1 MTLILYIAFY
11 HFLLILLLL
20 CCIIIYYY
28 MDQRTT
34 NRERATTGFK
44 SLILL
49 IVICIFLFI
58 IGMIGTWIW
67 TDKPNEFGD
76 SAGVVNALFSAL
88 AFAGVIYAI
97 ILQKEELEDQRQVM
111 IDQRQEMEQQNST
124 MIRQRFEMTLFQMLN
139 LQQEL
144 IGALKHQ
151 YATVVTPNTNVVTPN
166 TNVVTPN
173 TNEER
178 HVDRVITGRE
188 VFQYMYIKKKIRLQ
202 DNQHDTITYKGMKEV
217 LAKYGQTGYNMSDIP
232 PIFDHYFRHLYRILK
247 YIDGSQDVTGWEA
260 KYGYICIVRG
270 QLSRYELVWLYFN
283 SLFYPKIKRLVE
295 KYALLKNLRNDYL
308 AEGFDLGTEWYQESA
323 FNSDKAR
330 EIALQQENSV
340 DN

>member
-1 MTLILYIAFY
+1 
-11 HFLLILLLL
+11 
-20 CCIIIYYY
+20 

-111 IDQRQEMEQQNST
+111 IDQREEMEQQNST
-124 MIRQRFEMTLFQMLN
+124 MIRQRFEATLFQMLN

-151 YATVVTPNTNVVTPN
+151 YSTSVKSAASK
-166 TNVVTPN
+166 
-173 TNEER
+173 EKR
-178 HVDRVITGRE
+178 HVDRIITGRE
-188 VFQYMYIKKKIRLQ
+188 VFQYMYEKRRLISPMIRKIIIPIK
-202 DNQHDTITYKGMKEV
+202 V
-217 LAKYGQTGYNMSDIP
+217 
-232 PIFDHYFRHLYRILK
+232 
-247 YIDGSQDVTGWEA
+247 
-260 KYGYICIVRG
+260 
-270 QLSRYELVWLYFN
+270 
-283 SLFYPKIKRLVE
+283 
-295 KYALLKNLRNDYL
+295 
-308 AEGFDLGTEWYQESA
+308 
-323 FNSDKAR
+323 
-330 EIALQQENSV
+330 
-340 DN
+340 

>member
-111 IDQRQEMEQQNST
+111 IDQREEMEQQNST
-124 MIRQRFEMTLFQMLN
+124 MIRQRFEATLFQMLN

-151 YATVVTPNTNVVTPN
+151 YSTSVKSAASK
-166 TNVVTPN
+166 
-173 TNEER
+173 EKR
-178 HVDRVITGRE
+178 HVDRIITGRE
-188 VFQYMYIKKKIRLQ
+188 VFQYMYEKKKI
-202 DNQHDTITYKGMKEV
+202 DFPDDPEDHYTYKGVKEV
-217 LAKYGQTGYNMSDIP
+217 LEKYGEAGYEKSDIP
-232 PIFDHYFRHLYRILK
+232 PILK
-247 YIDGSQDVTGWEA
+247 YIDQSQDLDGWAA
-260 KYGYICIVRG
+260 KYKYIGIVRG

-283 SLFYPKIKRLVE
+283 SLFYPKMKGLIE
-295 KYALLKNLRNDYL
+295 KYAVLKNLRPEYL
-308 AEGFDLGTEWYQESA
+308 AQDFDLGKKWYAKTA
-323 FNSDKAR
+323 FDADRAR
-330 EIALQQENSV
+330 EVALQREE
-340 DN
+340 

>member
-111 IDQRQEMEQQNST
+111 IDQREEMEQQNST
-124 MIRQRFEMTLFQMLN
+124 MIRQGFEATLFQMLN

-151 YATVVTPNTNVVTPN
+151 YSTSVKSAASK
-166 TNVVTPN
+166 
-173 TNEER
+173 EKR
-178 HVDRVITGRE
+178 HVDRIITGRE
-188 VFQYMYIKKKIRLQ
+188 VFQYMYEKKKI
-202 DNQHDTITYKGMKEV
+202 DFPDDPEDHYTYKGVKEV
-217 LAKYGQTGYNMSDIP
+217 LEKYGEAGYEKSDIP

-247 YIDGSQDVTGWEA
+247 YIDQSQDLDGWAA
-260 KYGYICIVRG
+260 KYKYIGIVRG

-283 SLFYPKIKRLVE
+283 SLFYPKMKGLIE
-295 KYALLKNLRNDYL
+295 KYAVLKNLRPEYL
-308 AEGFDLGTEWYQESA
+308 AQDFDLGKKWYAKTA
-323 FNSDKAR
+323 FDADRAR
-330 EIALQQENSV
+330 EVALQREE
-340 DN
+340 

>member
-111 IDQRQEMEQQNST
+111 IDQREEMEQQNST
-124 MIRQRFEMTLFQMLN
+124 MIRQRFEATLFQMLN

-151 YATVVTPNTNVVTPN
+151 YSTSVKSAASK
-166 TNVVTPN
+166 
-173 TNEER
+173 EKR
-178 HVDRVITGRE
+178 HVDRIITGRE
-188 VFQYMYIKKKIRLQ
+188 VFQYMYEKKKI
-202 DNQHDTITYKGMKEV
+202 DFPDDPEDHYTYKGVKEV
-217 LAKYGQTGYNMSDIP
+217 LEKYGEAGYEKSDIP

-247 YIDGSQDVTGWEA
+247 YIDQSQDLDVG
-260 KYGYICIVRG
+260 C
-270 QLSRYELVWLYFN
+270 
-283 SLFYPKIKRLVE
+283 
-295 KYALLKNLRNDYL
+295 
-308 AEGFDLGTEWYQESA
+308 
-323 FNSDKAR
+323 
-330 EIALQQENSV
+330 
-340 DN
+340 

>member
-49 IVICIFLFI
+49 IVICIFLF
-58 IGMIGTWIW
+58 
-67 TDKPNEFGD
+67 
-76 SAGVVNALFSAL
+76 NALFSAL

-111 IDQRQEMEQQNST
+111 IDQREEMEQQNST
-124 MIRQRFEMTLFQMLN
+124 MIRQRFEATLFQMLN

-151 YATVVTPNTNVVTPN
+151 YSTSVKSAASK
-166 TNVVTPN
+166 
-173 TNEER
+173 EKR
-178 HVDRVITGRE
+178 HVDRIITGRE
-188 VFQYMYIKKKIRLQ
+188 VFQYMYEKKKI
-202 DNQHDTITYKGMKEV
+202 DFPDDPEDHYTYKGVKEV
-217 LAKYGQTGYNMSDIP
+217 LEKYGEAGYEKSDIP

-247 YIDGSQDVTGWEA
+247 YIDQSQDLDGWAA
-260 KYGYICIVRG
+260 KYKYIGIVRG

-283 SLFYPKIKRLVE
+283 SLFYPKMKGLIE
-295 KYALLKNLRNDYL
+295 KYAVLKNLRPEYL
-308 AEGFDLGTEWYQESA
+308 AQDFDLGKKVVRKDS
-323 FNSDKAR
+323 FR
-330 EIALQQENSV
+330 R
-340 DN
+340 

>member
-111 IDQRQEMEQQNST
+111 IDQREEMEQQNST
-124 MIRQRFEMTLFQMLN
+124 MIRQRFEATLFQMLN

-151 YATVVTPNTNVVTPN
+151 YSTSVKSAASK
-166 TNVVTPN
+166 
-173 TNEER
+173 EKR
-178 HVDRVITGRE
+178 HVDRIITGRE
-188 VFQYMYIKKKIRLQ
+188 VFQYMYEKKKI
-202 DNQHDTITYKGMKEV
+202 DFPDDPEDHYTYKGVKEV
-217 LAKYGQTGYNMSDIP
+217 LEKYGEAGYEKSDIP

-247 YIDGSQDVTGWEA
+247 YIDQSQDLDGWAA
-260 KYGYICIVRG
+260 KYKYIGIVRG
-270 QLSRYELVWLYFN
+270 QLSRYELVWL
-283 SLFYPKIKRLVE
+283 PIGGIKL
-295 KYALLKNLRNDYL
+295 
-308 AEGFDLGTEWYQESA
+308 
-323 FNSDKAR
+323 
-330 EIALQQENSV
+330 
-340 DN
+340 